1 MTVYSGVSTFFDNF
15 DRGGALSATPGHNG
29 WVITDTSSSG
39 APTYTCTTEDGG
51 SMKLTLASTSE
62 VENICMSHGDVL
74 AFDVRNIQQY
84 WCIAKVAAV
93 GSNSV
98 VTFGLGS
105 ARADDEDTVATKC
118 WFKMEGA
125 TSTTAVV
132 IETDD
137 AVTDDPDNATGETL
151 AAVYKKFEIDFS
163 YGIADIRF
171 NIDGA
176 RVASGTTFSMSG
188 LTAGLNVQPMFQ
200 VSKASSADV
209 AALQIAQVGITYKWS
224 YGA

>member
-1 MTVYSGVSTFFDNF
+1 MTVSRGVSTFFDNF
-15 DRGGALSATPGHNG
+15 DRAQAFTTTPGQNG
-29 WVITDTSSSG
+29 WTIADTSSSG
-39 APTYTCTTEDGG
+39 TPTYLCATENGG
-51 SMKLTLASTSE
+51 AAVLTLVSTSE
-62 VENICMSHGDVL
+62 VENICLYHNDVL
-74 AFDVRNIQQY
+74 MFDVAELQHF

-105 ARADDEDTVATKC
+105 ARADDEDTVATNA

-132 IETDD
+132 AETDD
-137 AVTDDPDNATGETL
+137 AVTDNNDKATGETL
-151 AAVYKKFEIDFS
+151 AATYKKFQIDFTR
-163 YGIADIRF
+163 GLTDIRF
-171 NIDGA
+171 LIDGK
-176 RVASGTTFSMSG
+176 RVADATTFGMSG

-209 AALQIAQVGITYKWS
+209 PVLTIAQVGIQYQWN